1 MERRFLGDYRYIT
14 SAEKAEL
21 YRDEIKDMNIS
32 VLGVDTETTGLDPLE
47 NKIRLVQ
54 IAVKDMPVYIFDID
68 KIGSDGIKAL
78 REVLTGSETKVFHNA
93 KFDLKFLHTIGI
105 EINSNVFDT
114 MLAEQV
120 IVSGSTFKGFKL
132 SEVANKYLGITL
144 EKELQK
150 SNWTRELTSRQ
161 LKYAAN
167 DVKIL
172 ADIYEKQLAILEE
185 LDLLD
190 TADLENK
197 TVIPTYKM
205 ELAGFRLDRKA
216 VRDLKVDIIEE
227 RVELSQKLQELLPD
241 VDNYNS
247 PAQVKT
253 ALLEMGLDI
262 KSTENDELIRFK
274 DDYIE
279 VDTLLQYKKIMRR
292 ISLLDGLVKSI
303 SRKTERIHSS
313 YWQNSTKTGRYSCTD
328 PNLQGVPNAKE
339 FRRCFAADDGNSLVI
354 ADYSQIELR
363 IIAEVADDET
373 MIGIF
378 NRGEDIHKLTAAL
391 VNKKPVEEVTQMER
405 QSAKAMNF
413 GLIYGMGY
421 NSFQQY
427 AKNNYGV
434 DLTYEET
441 RNAVDLFFLT
451 YRSIGERLDI
461 LDSLFTLE
469 ERTLGGR
476 RRLWEKKPIITE
488 RANAAI
494 QGTGADI
501 LKQALVYIND
511 NLLND
516 DVKLI
521 ATVHDEIILE
531 CPQEQADRV
540 SAELKSLMEQAGS
553 KYLKKVLVVAE
564 LAIGN
569 NWSEK

>member
-1 MERRFLGDYRYIT
+1 MERRFFGDYRYIT
-14 SAEKAEL
+14 SAEKAEQ
-21 YRDEIKDMNIS
+21 YCNEIKNQDAT
-32 VLGVDTETTGLDPLE
+32 VLGIDAETTGLNPLE

-54 IAVKDMPVYIFDID
+54 IAIKGMPVYIFDIF
-68 KIGSDGIKAL
+68 KIGSVGIKAL
-78 REVLTGSETKVFHNA
+78 QEVLAGSETKIFHNA
-93 KFDLKFLHTIGI
+93 KFDLKFLHMLGI
-105 EINSNVFDT
+105 KIDSDIFDT

-120 IVSGSTFKGFKL
+120 IISGSSYVGFKL
-132 SEVANKYLGITL
+132 SEIADKYLGITL

-150 SNWTRELTSRQ
+150 SNWARELTSRQ

-172 ADIYEKQLAILEE
+172 VDIYEKQLTELEN
-185 LDLLD
+185 LNLLD
-190 TADLENK
+190 TIELENK
-197 TVIPTYKM
+197 AVIPTYKM
-205 ELAGFRLDRKA
+205 ELAGFRIDKRA
-216 VRDLKVDIIEE
+216 VRDLKMDIIEE
-227 RVELSQKLQELLPD
+227 RVELSEKLQELIPD

-247 PAQVKT
+247 PAQVKK
-253 ALLEMGLDI
+253 ALLALGLDI
-262 KSTENDELIRFK
+262 KSTEKNELMKFK
-274 DDYIE
+274 DDYLA
-279 VDTLLQYKKIMRR
+279 VDTLLQYKKITKR
-292 ISLLDGLVKSI
+292 ISLLDSLVKAI
-303 SRKTERIHSS
+303 NPKTGRIHSN
-313 YWQNSTKTGRYSCTD
+313 YWQCSTKTGRYSCTD
-328 PNLQGVPNAKE
+328 PNLQGVPNVKE
-339 FRRCFAADDGNSLVI
+339 FRRCFAAGDRNLLVV

-378 NRGEDIHKLTAAL
+378 NRGEDIHRITASI
-391 VNKKPVEEVTQMER
+391 VNKKPVEEVTPLER

-427 AKNNYGV
+427 AKNGYGV

-441 RNAVDLFFLT
+441 RNSVDKFFLT
-451 YRSIGERLDI
+451 YRSIGERLNI
-461 LDSLFTLE
+461 LDSLFSLE

-476 RRLWEKKPIITE
+476 RRFWEKTPIITE

-511 NLLND
+511 VLLND

-531 CPQEQADRV
+531 CPAELAEHV
-540 SAELKSLMEQAGS
+540 SAELKSLMEKAGS
-553 KYLKKVLVVAE
+553 KYLQKVPVVADV
-564 LAIGN
+564 AVGSH
-569 NWSEK
+569 WADK